1 LVVHAMPL
9 RNEEES
15 TEVYK
20 HLMVFT
26 WTCALLQI
34 KAVVHALI
42 CQYACPEDDPGQ
54 AAPLVT
60 CK

>member
-1 LVVHAMPL
+1 MPL

-34 KAVVHALI
+34 KAVVHARI